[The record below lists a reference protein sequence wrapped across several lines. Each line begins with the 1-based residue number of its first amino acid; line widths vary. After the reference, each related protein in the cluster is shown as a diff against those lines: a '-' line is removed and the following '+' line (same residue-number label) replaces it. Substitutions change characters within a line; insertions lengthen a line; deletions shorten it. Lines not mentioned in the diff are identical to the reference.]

1 MEKNYSKLLWG
12 LVVLAVGVIFTGNVL
27 ELWYIDVFFPGWWT
41 MFMIIP
47 GLVLILRDGFNVGSV
62 ILLVIGVILLCD
74 SWDIFDTRLVWR
86 LIIPIGI
93 IAIGISLIFSFFK
106 GENTKEK
113 VTVEYTEGNYEANNG
128 HKYSKNL
135 KYDNDEYANYST
147 VFGSSEFKNSSQNL
161 KYVKI
166 EGVFGGVVVDLR
178 DAKFN
183 EDVTLEINTVFAGID
198 IYVPDDVRIITVS
211 STPIFGGFSF
221 RKNKEIENIP
231 KVKVKYVAI
240 FGGIEIK

>member
-93 IAIGISLIFSFFK
+93 IAIGISLIFSF
-106 GENTKEK
+106 
-113 VTVEYTEGNYEANNG
+113 
-128 HKYSKNL
+128 L
-135 KYDNDEYANYST
+135 K
-147 VFGSSEFKNSSQNL
+147 
-161 KYVKI
+161 VKI
-166 EGVFGGVVVDLR
+166 Q
-178 DAKFN
+178 K
-183 EDVTLEINTVFAGID
+183 
-198 IYVPDDVRIITVS
+198 
-211 STPIFGGFSF
+211 
-221 RKNKEIENIP
+221 RKLL
-231 KVKVKYVAI
+231 
-240 FGGIEIK
+240 

>member
-47 GLVLILRDGFNVGSV
+47 ALVLILRDGFNVGSV
-62 ILLVIGVILLCD
+62 ILLVIGVILLFD
-74 SWDIFDTRLVWR
+74 SWDIFDTRLIWR

-93 IAIGISLIFSFFK
+93 IAIGISLIYSFFK

-113 VTVEYTEGNYEANNG
+113 VTVEYTEGTYEDNNG

-135 KYDNDEYANYST
+135 KYDNDEYYLST
-147 VFGSSEFKNSSQNL
+147 IIQKVF
-161 KYVKI
+161 
-166 EGVFGGVVVDLR
+166 
-178 DAKFN
+178 
-183 EDVTLEINTVFAGID
+183 
-198 IYVPDDVRIITVS
+198 
-211 STPIFGGFSF
+211 
-221 RKNKEIENIP
+221 
-231 KVKVKYVAI
+231 
-240 FGGIEIK
+240 